1 MAKTWNLFV
10 LGFLASGALLS
21 GASTVQLDGRWYN
34 FKTVKGV
41 DFGAGV
47 DFAWNHT
54 SYDGVYYDPG
64 PPAWT
69 FVAPTNGATVT
80 VLDGG
85 EIGDVYNVW
94 DNGTKIGTTSSA
106 VQNAQGCGDNPTACL
121 ADSRVS
127 KGTFQLGPG
136 AHSLTISIAS
146 TPYPNSYESWF
157 RVQSGGGSVT
167 PTPTITSVSSAAGGT
182 GSVQTFIQA
191 GSWAAIYGTNLA
203 ATTGTWAGLVVNNT
217 LPTKVGD
224 VSVTIDG
231 LPAYVYYVSPTQI
244 NVQVPAAR
252 TGSVNVIVKNG
263 TATSNTATALVA
275 PQAPAFFQWGTYA
288 VSTRYPDYAYVAGP
302 TAGTGYVAAKPG
314 DIITF
319 WGTGFGDTAP
329 SVAPGT
335 VAQTAP
341 ALMVQP
347 TVTIGGAQ
355 AEFVGAALSPGIVG
369 VYQIAVKI
377 PASAI
382 DGDNLVQATIAGI
395 QTPANV
401 YVYVKR

>member
-1 MAKTWNLFV
+1 VAKTWNLFV
-10 LGFLASGALLS
+10 LGFLAGGVLLS
-21 GASTVQLDGRWYN
+21 GASTVQMDGRWYN
-34 FKTVKGV
+34 FKTVKGQ

-54 SYDGVYYDPG
+54 SNGGIYYDPG

-69 FVAPTNGATVT
+69 FVAPANGATVT

-94 DNGTKIGTTSSA
+94 DNGQKIGTTSA
-106 VQNAQGCGDNPTACL
+106 ATPNAQGCGDVPTNCF

-127 KGTFQLGPG
+127 KGTFQLNPGP
-136 AHSLTISIAS
+136 HSITISIAS

-157 RVQSGGGSVT
+157 RVESGGGSVT
-167 PTPTITSVSSAAGGT
+167 PTPNITSISSAAGSA
-182 GSVQTFIQA
+182 GSVQTFLQP
-191 GSWAAIYGTNLA
+191 GSWASIYGSNLA
-203 ATTGTWAGLVVNNT
+203 ATTTTWAGLVVNNT
-217 LPTKVGD
+217 LPQTVGD

-252 TGSVNVIVKNG
+252 TGTVNVVVKNK
-263 TATSNTATALVA
+263 TTTSNTMSALVA
-275 PQAPAFFQWGTYA
+275 AQAPAFFQWGTYA
-288 VSTRYPDYAYVAGP
+288 VATRFPDYAFVAGP
-302 TAGTGYVAAKPG
+302 AAGAGYVPAKPG
-314 DIITF
+314 DVITF
-319 WGTGFGDTAP
+319 WGTGFGPTTP
-329 SVAPGT
+329 NVAPGT
-335 VAQTAP
+335 VGQTAP
-341 ALMVQP
+341 TLTITPRV
-347 TVTIGGAQ
+347 TVGGVE
-355 AEFVGAALSPGIVG
+355 AELVGAALSPGIVG

-382 DGDNLVQATIAGI
+382 DGDNLVQASVAGVLS
-395 QTPANV
+395 PSNV